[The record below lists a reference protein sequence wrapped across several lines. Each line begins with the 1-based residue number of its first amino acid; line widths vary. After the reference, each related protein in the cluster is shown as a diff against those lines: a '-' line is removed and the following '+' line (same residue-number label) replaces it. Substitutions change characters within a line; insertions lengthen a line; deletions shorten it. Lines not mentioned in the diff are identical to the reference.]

1 MKLRFSKKAKP
12 SEPAKTTNT
21 AAKSEVILESRAFL
35 KLAVPLAIAQVAQF
49 AVSFVDTIMMGHLG
63 TASLAAGGLASATF
77 QMSLTVVTGF
87 VMSVGVL
94 AAEAYGADQK
104 HRLTGLARQGMW
116 LCLLLA
122 IPFMLLLSQ
131 MSTVFIFLQQPATVA
146 KLAQHYYSG
155 IAFGVLPALLF
166 AMLRGYLSAF
176 SLANVVTGVVAI
188 GTVFNIAC
196 NYVLG
201 FGKFGFPRLELLGLG
216 IGSSLSLWLMFGLF
230 SLYILRHPELNQY
243 QFWRGWQHPNGQI
256 LRQLVAVGLPISVTL
271 VLELGMFTTLAFMAG
286 SLGTEVL
293 AAHQVAFQVIAL
305 IFMVPIGMSQAVTTR
320 VGLWFGRGDILGA
333 RRAGFVAIASVAVF
347 LGITAITLF
356 ACRPLLI
363 GLFITGQDANSVRV
377 VAIAMN
383 LLLIASISQMLDG
396 VQRVSMSALYGLQD
410 TKVPMI
416 LSAIAFWAIGITSG
430 YVLCFVAGWGV
441 IGLWIGQ
448 YTGAAV
454 ASIIFVWR
462 FYRLTSK
469 QSVQQPTIR

>member
-1 MKLRFSKKAKP
+1 MRLQSLPARVASKV
-12 SEPAKTTNT
+12 
-21 AAKSEVILESRAFL
+21 AKSGVIPETQAFL
-35 KLAVPLAIAQVAQF
+35 KLAIPLAIAQVAQF
-49 AVSFVDTIMMGHLG
+49 AVSFVDTIMMGHLN

-77 QMSLTVVTGF
+77 QMSLTIVTGF

-94 AAEAYGADQK
+94 AAEAYGADKK
-104 HRLTGLARQGMW
+104 HRLTGLARQGLW
-116 LCLLLA
+116 LSFILS

-131 MSTVFIFLQQPATVA
+131 MRTVLTLLQQPETVA
-146 KLAQHYYSG
+146 NLAQQYYSG
-155 IAFGVLPALLF
+155 IALGVLPALGF

-201 FGKFGFPRLELLGLG
+201 FGKLGFPRLELLGLG
-216 IGSSLSLWLMFGLF
+216 LGSSLSLWLMFGLF

-243 QFWRGWQHPNGQI
+243 RFWRGWRHPNIKI
-256 LRQLVAVGLPISVTL
+256 LRRLVAVGLPISVTL

-293 AAHQVAFQVIAL
+293 AAHQIAFQVIAL
-305 IFMVPIGMSQAVTTR
+305 IFMVPIGMSQAVTAR

-333 RRAGFVAIASVAVF
+333 RRAGFVAVGAVAVF
-347 LGITAITLF
+347 LGITAIALSTF
-356 ACRPLLI
+356 RPFLI
-363 GLFITGQDANSVRV
+363 NLFIDEGNIASAGVI
-377 VAIAMN
+377 AIAMN
-383 LLLIASISQMLDG
+383 LLLIASTAQVLDG
-396 VQRVSMSALYGLQD
+396 VQRVAMSALYGLQD

-430 YVLCFVAGWGV
+430 YVLCFLVGWGV
-441 IGLWIGQ
+441 VGLWIGQ

-454 ASIIFVWR
+454 AGIIFVWR
-462 FYRLTSK
+462 FYRLTQRSK
-469 QSVQQPTIR
+469 RAAAR